1 MAAASAEHKS
11 VVATCAALDQ
21 TVNQVAA
28 TSSGYRLVA
37 ATCAALNQTVYQA
50 LGIPLPMDQT
60 VYQALG
66 IPLPMDHEEDNQPQR
81 RNLGRH
87 TLLESA
93 EPQRS
98 STAH

>member
-1 MAAASAEHKS
+1 MAAPSTEHKS
-11 VVATCAALDQ
+11 VAATCAALDH

-28 TSSGYRLVA
+28 TSSEHRSVA
-37 ATCAALNQTVYQA
+37 ATCAALDQA
-50 LGIPLPMDQT
+50 

>member
-1 MAAASAEHKS
+1 MAAPSTEHKS
-11 VVATCAALDQ
+11 VVATCAALGQ

-50 LGIPLPMDQT
+50 FGIPLPMDQA

-66 IPLPMDHEEDNQPQR
+66 MPLPRDHEEV
-81 RNLGRH
+81 GRH
-87 TLLESA
+87 TLLETA